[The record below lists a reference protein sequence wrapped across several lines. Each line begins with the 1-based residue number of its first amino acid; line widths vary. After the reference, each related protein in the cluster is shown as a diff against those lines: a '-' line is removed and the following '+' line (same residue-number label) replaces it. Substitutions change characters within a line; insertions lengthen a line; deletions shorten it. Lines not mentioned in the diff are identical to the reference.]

1 MALELRN
8 GILTNNDDDWVD
20 YYVLDDLERGV
31 YRVWYDKRF
40 RVTLVNKPS
49 SNPEITDTVT
59 GIKCQLAITAQGQ
72 LYIKVSKKSTT
83 KKWLAVC

>member
-49 SNPEITDTVT
+49 SNPEIT
-59 GIKCQLAITAQGQ
+59 IQLLVLNAN
-72 LYIKVSKKSTT
+72 
-83 KKWLAVC
+83 